1 MIFTGEPAPWP
12 VMRWVSVQALRSLVV
27 STATV
32 VPWGG
37 SNFQAKGSTGFRG
50 LQGELRMSKPLP
62 VIPANSSYG

>member
-37 SNFQAKGSTGFRG
+37 SDFEAQRSVGFRG
-50 LQGELRMSKPLP
+50 LEGELQTSKQLP
-62 VIPANSSYG
+62 VISTCSSYG